1 MTSPAPPPA
10 IRQLRTVLRRALA
23 DPEINT
29 GAKREERL
37 HTVVRMLER
46 AAADLPADA
55 VRSLPALFRRDVLGH
70 PDHPDTILGR
80 AAAGEYRTRP
90 PYGQRLTAA
99 TQRYLMD
106 GIVDLNRA
114 ARRRPF
120 WWEVP
125 GARPWSKHTRQPLDP
140 GGHITLRR
148 ALSEPVDAR
157 REPYRLR
164 LLAALE
170 ILWATGVPR
179 EGLVSADDTDLA
191 PDLTWIELTVNLPG
205 RTAPTRQRF
214 ALPAS
219 TQVAVRQWLPVRG
232 AVMNKH
238 LREGADHPANRALF
252 ITLRH
257 TIGAYPDGSP
267 RMVPPGVRITGNG
280 LEKNY
285 SAWAKRLNG
294 EHVGQPGWP
303 VPTDLYVIARGGAE
317 QRDDE
322 DGVRSE
328 A

>member
-1 MTSPAPPPA
+1 MTSPAEPPV
-10 IRQLRTVLRRALA
+10 IRQLRTALRRALA

-37 HTVVRMLER
+37 RTVARMLER
-46 AAADLPADA
+46 AAVDLPAEQ
-55 VRSLPALFRRDVLGH
+55 VRSLAALFHRDVIGH
-70 PDHPDTILGR
+70 PDYPDTILGR

-90 PYGQRLTAA
+90 PYGEQLTRAAQRHI
-99 TQRYLMD
+99 MD
-106 GIVDLNRA
+106 GLVDLNRA

-125 GARPWSKHTRQPLDP
+125 GLRPWSKHTREPLDP
-140 GGHITLRR
+140 RGHITLRR
-148 ALSEPVDAR
+148 ALTTPVERR

-170 ILWATGVPR
+170 VLWATGVTR
-179 EGLVSADDTDLA
+179 EGLVAADVPDLA
-191 PDLTWIELTVNLPG
+191 PDRATIKLTVNPPG
-205 RTAPTRQRF
+205 RTEATVETF
-214 ALPAS
+214 DLPAS
-219 TQVAVRQWLPVRG
+219 AQVALGQWLPVR
-232 AVMNKH
+232 ADVANKY
-238 LREGADHPANRALF
+238 LREGAEHPANGSLF

-257 TIGAYPDGSP
+257 SVGAYPDGSP

-285 SAWAKRLNG
+285 SAWAKRLND

-303 VPTDLYVIARGGAE
+303 VPSDLYVIARGGAE
-317 QRDDE
+317 QRDADA
-322 DGVRSE
+322 GVPSE